1 MTEVEVL
8 PPESPQEHRPPERRS
23 PMPLAK
29 PIVTYVLL
37 GIITVVFVAE
47 VALGGLTSTRILVPM
62 GAQINLLVWQG
73 EYWRLFAAMFLHIG
87 VTHFLFNAWALYSLG
102 RDIES
107 FYGSLRFIVIYVLSG
122 LFGGLA
128 YYLLGTPQTAVVI
141 SAGASGAIFGIVG
154 AELAFWLRNRLL
166 FGDFGK
172 QRLMNL
178 GILVGINVVFGASTP
193 GINNLAHMGGLVS
206 GFALAWMLT
215 PRYEVTWT
223 WDGADQTPRLVDRNP
238 VWPQV
243 AIVIVAVALLI
254 AGLSLG
260 DQRWA
265 AIAPLLPR

>member
-8 PPESPQEHRPPERRS
+8 PPEASQEQHPQERRS
-23 PMPLAK
+23 PVPLAR

-37 GIITVVFVAE
+37 GIITLVFVIE
-47 VALGGLTSTRILVPM
+47 VALGGLASTRILVPM
-62 GAQINLLVWQG
+62 GAQINLLVSQG
-73 EYWRLFAAMFLHIG
+73 EHWRLFTAMFLHIG

-128 YYLLGTPQTAVVI
+128 YYLLGAPQTAVVI
-141 SAGASGAIFGIVG
+141 SAGASGAIFGIIG

-178 GILVGINVVFGASTP
+178 GILVGINVVFGFSTP
-193 GINNLAHMGGLVS
+193 GINNMAHMGGLAA
-206 GFALAWMLT
+206 GFVLALVLT

-223 WDGADQTPRLVDRNP
+223 WGESGQTPRLADRNP

-243 AIVIVAVALLI
+243 AIVIAAVALLI
-254 AGLSLG
+254 AGLSWG
-260 DQRWA
+260 EQRWA
-265 AIAPLLPR
+265 AIEPFLR

>member
-1 MTEVEVL
+1 
-8 PPESPQEHRPPERRS
+8 
-23 PMPLAK
+23 MPLAK
-29 PIVTYVLL
+29 PYVTYVLL

-47 VALGGLTSTRILVPM
+47 VALGGLTSIRILEPM

-73 EYWRLFAAMFLHIG
+73 QYWRLLASMFLHIG
-87 VTHFLFNAWALYSLG
+87 VTHYLFNAWALYSLG

-107 FYGSLRFIVIYVLSG
+107 FYGSLRFIVIYLLSG

-128 YYLLGTPQTAVVI
+128 FYLLGAPQTAFVP
-141 SAGASGAIFGIVG
+141 SAGASGAIFGIIG

-166 FGDFGK
+166 FGDFSK
-172 QRLMNL
+172 QRLTNL
-178 GILVGINVVFGASTP
+178 AILVGINVVFGVSTP

-206 GFALAWMLT
+206 GFALAWVLA
-215 PRYEVTWT
+215 PRYEVTWK
-223 WDGADQTPRLVDRNP
+223 WDELGQTPRLVDRNP
-238 VWPQV
+238 VWPQI

-265 AIAPLLPR
+265 AIASMLR

>member
-1 MTEVEVL
+1 MTEAEVL
-8 PPESPQEHRPPERRS
+8 PPESPSQRRS

-29 PIVTYVLL
+29 PVVTYILL

-47 VALGGLTSTRILVPM
+47 AALGGLTSTRILVPM

-73 EYWRLFAAMFLHIG
+73 QYWRLFAAMFLHIG

-107 FYGSLRFIVIYVLSG
+107 FYGSLRFIAIYLLSG

-128 YYLLGTPQTAVVI
+128 YYLLGPPQTAVVI

-223 WDGADQTPRLVDRNP
+223 WDGAGQTPRLVDRNP

-243 AIVIVAVALLI
+243 AFVFVAIVLLI
-254 AGLSLG
+254 VGLSLG

>member
-8 PPESPQEHRPPERRS
+8 PPESPPEHRSPERRS

-29 PIVTYVLL
+29 PVVTYVLL
-37 GIITVVFVAE
+37 GVITLVFVAE

-73 EYWRLFAAMFLHIG
+73 QYWRLFAAMFLHIG

-172 QRLMNL
+172 QRLINL
-178 GILVGINVVFGASTP
+178 AILVGLNIVVFGSMP
-193 GINNLAHMGGLVS
+193 GINNFAHMGGLVS
-206 GFALAWMLT
+206 GFVLVWVLT
-215 PRYEVTWT
+215 AYEEVTWS
-223 WDGADQTPRLVDRNP
+223 WDEFGQTPRLVDRNP
-238 VWPQV
+238 AWPQV
-243 AIVIVAVALLI
+243 AFVFVAIALLI
-254 AGLSLG
+254 VGLSLG

>member
-1 MTEVEVL
+1 MTEAEVL
-8 PPESPQEHRPPERRS
+8 PPVSPQEHRS
-23 PMPLAK
+23 PVPLAK
-29 PIVTYVLL
+29 PVVTYVLL
-37 GIITVVFVAE
+37 GIITVVFGVE

-73 EYWRLFAAMFLHIG
+73 QYWRLLTSMVMHSG
-87 VTHFLFNAWALYSLG
+87 VTHYLFNAWALYSLG

-107 FYGSLRFIVIYVLSG
+107 FYGSLRFIAIYVLSG

-128 YYLLGTPQTAVVI
+128 YYLLGAPQTALVP
-141 SAGASGAIFGIVG
+141 SAGASGAIFGIIG

-172 QRLMNL
+172 QRLINL
-178 GILVGINVVFGASTP
+178 AILVGINVVFGVSTP

-206 GFALAWMLT
+206 GFALAWVLT
-215 PRYEVTWT
+215 PRYGVTWT
-223 WDGADQTPRLVDRNP
+223 WDEFGQKPRLVDRNP
-238 VWPQV
+238 PWSQV
-243 AIVIVAVALLI
+243 AIVIAAVILLI

-265 AIAPLLPR
+265 AIAPLLR

>member
-1 MTEVEVL
+1 V
-8 PPESPQEHRPPERRS
+8 
-23 PMPLAK
+23 
-29 PIVTYVLL
+29 
-37 GIITVVFVAE
+37 
-47 VALGGLTSTRILVPM
+47 
-62 GAQINLLVWQG
+62 
-73 EYWRLFAAMFLHIG
+73 
-87 VTHFLFNAWALYSLG
+87 
-102 RDIES
+102 
-107 FYGSLRFIVIYVLSG
+107 
-122 LFGGLA
+122 
-128 YYLLGTPQTAVVI
+128 QTAVVI
-141 SAGASGAIFGIVG
+141 SAGASGAIFGVIG

-178 GILVGINVVFGASTP
+178 AILVGINVVFGASTP

-206 GFALAWMLT
+206 GFALAWVLT
-215 PRYEVTWT
+215 PRYEVTWS
-223 WDGADQTPRLVDRNP
+223 WNEFGQTPRLVDRNP